1 MMNARGRV
9 LALVTACSCVM
20 LSGAGGVTGAVG
32 SPTPGGESLNAGDP
46 APPPAPAAVLRVCA
60 DPNNLPFSNSRGEG
74 FENRIASLVAGEMG
88 REVSYTWWAQ
98 RRGFI
103 RNTLRAG
110 RCDVIIGILRGD
122 EMVLTTRPY
131 YRSTYVFVYR
141 KDRHYDLTS
150 LDDPR
155 LRKLK
160 IGVHV
165 IGDDYNALP
174 PGIALARRGIVKN
187 VSGYSIYGDYSR
199 PSPPSDLIRAV
210 AEEKVDVALAWGPL
224 AGYYATRE
232 GVPLEVVPV
241 SPRMAM
247 PGMPFD
253 FEISMGVR
261 RGDSAL
267 VRTLDRILVKRRDDI
282 EKILRSYGTPMLG
295 VARARVARRAPGDG
309 DAPCDRGDGRAVCE

>member
-1 MMNARGRV
+1 MEYFWFRQGGKFFGQTLNRG
-9 LALVTACSCVM
+9 L
-20 LSGAGGVTGAVG
+20 
-32 SPTPGGESLNAGDP
+32 
-46 APPPAPAAVLRVCA
+46 
-60 DPNNLPFSNSRGEG
+60 
-74 FENRIASLVAGEMG
+74 
-88 REVSYTWWAQ
+88 
-98 RRGFI
+98 
-103 RNTLRAG
+103 
-110 RCDVIIGILRGD
+110 CDVVMGVPFGFD
-122 EMVLTTRPY
+122 QAATTRPY

-267 VRTLDRILVKRRDDI
+267 VRTLDRILVKRSDDI